1 MAAFRLA
8 ALQAPVL
15 YGCEARLD
23 WLAAQLPDA
32 AAAGANLVALPE
44 LFTHGYHIGDMLRT
58 LAETQDGPLR
68 ARIGELARA
77 HGLAILYGYAERAG
91 DRIFNAAACVDATGA
106 LVGHHRK
113 LAIPPGFEQGIF
125 TAGAGIRL
133 FDLAGLRIAIL
144 ICYDVEFPE
153 TVRHAATLG
162 AQVIV
167 VPTALGAA
175 WNWVAGQMIPTRG
188 YENGVY
194 LAYINHAG
202 GEEGLTYLG
211 HSLIAAPDGQEL
223 GRAGT
228 EAEMLIAEIDPARV
242 AAAQARLPY
251 LSDRLALN
259 LSD

>member
-15 YGCEARLD
+15 AGCEARLD
-23 WLAAQLPDA
+23 WLAAQLPKA
-32 AAAGANLVALPE
+32 VAAGANLVALPE
-44 LFTHGYHIGDMLRT
+44 LFAHGYNIGDTLRT
-58 LAETQDGPLR
+58 LAEPQDGPLR
-68 ARIGELARA
+68 ARIGELACA

-91 DRIFNAAACVDATGA
+91 DRIFNTAACVDASGA

-144 ICYDVEFPE
+144 ICYDAEFAE
-153 TVRHAATLG
+153 TARHAATLG
-162 AQVIV
+162 AQLIV

-175 WNWVAGQMIPTRG
+175 WGWVADQMIPTRG

-202 GEEGLTYLG
+202 VEEDMHYLG
-211 HSLIAAPDGQEL
+211 RSLIAAPDGQEL
-223 GRAGT
+223 ARAGAA
-228 EAEMLIAEIDPARV
+228 AEMLIAEIDHARV
-242 AAAQARLPY
+242 TAAQARLPY
-251 LSDRLALN
+251 LAVRLTLN